1 MISPGSLLA
10 IHGAHGR
17 LIVMT
22 VSARAPAASTYVNG
36 ARMQQTVELSA
47 TSGRL
52 SAQPYNADAAED
64 ERWIHP
70 AG

>member
-17 LIVMT
+17 LIVTT
-22 VSARAPAASTYVNG
+22 VSAREPCSTYVNG

-52 SAQPYNADAAED
+52 QAAVEDAVED

>member
-10 IHGAHGR
+10 VHGR
-17 LIVMT
+17 LIVTT
-22 VSARAPAASTYVNG
+22 VSTGDPCAAYVNG
-36 ARMQQTVELSA
+36 ARMQQTFELSA
-47 TSGRL
+47 TSGML

>member
-17 LIVMT
+17 LIVT
-22 VSARAPAASTYVNG
+22 TISAGEPCSAYVNG
-36 ARMQQTVELSA
+36 ARMQQTLELSA
-47 TSGRL
+47 SNGRL